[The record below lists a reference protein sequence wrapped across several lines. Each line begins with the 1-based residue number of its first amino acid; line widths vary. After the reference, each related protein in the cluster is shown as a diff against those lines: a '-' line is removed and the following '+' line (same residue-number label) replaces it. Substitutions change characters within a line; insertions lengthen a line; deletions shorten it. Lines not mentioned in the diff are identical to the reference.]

1 MASVTDSDGIRSSPN
16 TVADGSSTNPDSSV
30 DRDFDF
36 EFVFPEVFNDP
47 GRDAF
52 LYGTFP
58 EGFVW
63 STATSAHQIEG
74 AWDEDG
80 KGTSN
85 WDTFTH
91 NPGNIKN
98 GDTGDVACDSYHK

>member
-1 MASVTDSDGIRSSPN
+1 MASVDESIAERGPVPT
-16 TVADGSSTNPDSSV
+16 TAEGSSSSKSV
-30 DRDFDF
+30 DPTPLVDP

-47 GRDAF
+47 ERDAF

-63 STATSAHQIEG
+63 SSATSAHQIEG

-80 KGTSN
+80 KGPSN